1 MELRLQ
7 SFSETTGRTMSWVA
21 GAGTPRQYELR
32 AGHERFATMIWPS
45 AQDSLA
51 YAETAA
57 GGWLLT
63 CKHGQVRA
71 LASARRATLGRFE
84 FGWDG
89 GIFYLPNGETFH
101 WGYNA
106 ALGRSEWVEN
116 GLIMRA
122 TFDMRPDGPG
132 GQVSLA
138 SGAARMSALP
148 LLIAVDRYLMHSL
161 VNKYLS
167 ERQSSGIITYA
178 PRQPARA
185 QYPAAV

>member
-7 SFSETTGRTMSWVA
+7 SFPEAAGRALTWVA
-21 GAGTPRQYELR
+21 GDSTGRQYELR
-32 AGHERFATMIWPS
+32 AGHDRFATIIWPS

-71 LASARRATLGRFE
+71 LAAARRAMLGRFE

-89 GIFYLPNGETFH
+89 GIFYMPDGETFH

-106 ALGRSEWVEN
+106 ALGRSGV
-116 GLIMRA
+116 G
-122 TFDMRPDGPG
+122 
-132 GQVSLA
+132 
-138 SGAARMSALP
+138 
-148 LLIAVDRYLMHSL
+148 
-161 VNKYLS
+161 
-167 ERQSSGIITYA
+167 
-178 PRQPARA
+178 
-185 QYPAAV
+185 